1 MSPWDEKS
9 KNDQFKQ
16 LEKANAIGAFVTKSF
31 TKIRDFYASNGSADS
46 VMNCDTA
53 AMMCAVPTHGDR
65 GRFSVSCAGNRSQ
78 VPRETEQAGPRK
90 IIRMNSYSTGPF
102 IKEL

>member
-53 AMMCAVPTHGDR
+53 AMMWRQGTVLCLLR
-65 GRFSVSCAGNRSQ
+65 
-78 VPRETEQAGPRK
+78 RK
-90 IIRMNSYSTGPF
+90 P
-102 IKEL
+102 